1 MTANSSHGET
11 VQRRTLPPLKSQ
23 ETMRLEL
30 FLQALNNVNQRGAQH
45 YASCPAHEDRNPSL
59 GIRQGDKGILVTCY
73 AGCSTAQIVDAMGL
87 SLADLFQD
95 SLPKTIPKKVK
106 AVPVVP
112 EYVVESYQKRLTTA
126 ARRYLRQHRMIERR
140 VIERYR
146 IGLESPRYTLPIP
159 EKGRYVDIRRWL
171 RPEKREDTPKILSWK
186 TGYGGA
192 RLYPEDQ
199 LQEPAVVLCEGE
211 LDALALIS
219 CGIPAI
225 TLTSGAATWPQSAS
239 KALQGHRVYIL
250 MDNAEAGIEGAKKR
264 RQELPESTLLQW
276 PERPE
281 GWDATDEIRTYGAG
295 TIRSMI
301 SSNPT

>member
-1 MTANSSHGET
+1 
-11 VQRRTLPPLKSQ
+11 
-23 ETMRLEL
+23 MRLEL

-95 SLPKTIPKKVK
+95 SLLLPKTIPKKVK

-199 LQEPAVVLCEGE
+199 LQEPTVVLCEGE

-239 KALQGHRVYIL
+239 TALQGHRVYIL
-250 MDNAEAGIEGAKKR
+250 RDNDAAGIEGAKKR

>member
-1 MTANSSHGET
+1 
-11 VQRRTLPPLKSQ
+11 
-23 ETMRLEL
+23 MRLEL

-95 SLPKTIPKKVK
+95 SLLLPKTIPKKVK

-199 LQEPAVVLCEGE
+199 LQEPTVVLCEGE

-250 MDNAEAGIEGAKKR
+250 MDNDEAGIEGAKKR

>member
-1 MTANSSHGET
+1 
-11 VQRRTLPPLKSQ
+11 
-23 ETMRLEL
+23 MRLEL

-95 SLPKTIPKKVK
+95 SLVLPKTIPKKVK

-199 LQEPAVVLCEGE
+199 LQEPTVVLCEGE

-250 MDNAEAGIEGAKKR
+250 MDNDEAGIEGAKKR

>member
-1 MTANSSHGET
+1 
-11 VQRRTLPPLKSQ
+11 
-23 ETMRLEL
+23 MRLEL

-95 SLPKTIPKKVK
+95 SLLLPKPIPKKVK

-199 LQEPAVVLCEGE
+199 LQEPTVVLCEGE

-250 MDNAEAGIEGAKKR
+250 MDNDEAGIEGAKKR

>member
-1 MTANSSHGET
+1 
-11 VQRRTLPPLKSQ
+11 
-23 ETMRLEL
+23 MRLEL

-199 LQEPAVVLCEGE
+199 LQEPTVVLCEGE

-250 MDNAEAGIEGAKKR
+250 MDNDEAGIEGAKKR

>member
-1 MTANSSHGET
+1 
-11 VQRRTLPPLKSQ
+11 
-23 ETMRLEL
+23 MRLEL

-95 SLPKTIPKKVK
+95 SLLLPKTIPKKVK

-199 LQEPAVVLCEGE
+199 LQEPTVVLCEGE

-239 KALQGHRVYIL
+239 TALQGHRVYIL
-250 MDNAEAGIEGAKKR
+250 MDNDEAGIEGAKKR